1 MKINKE
7 EVGRHPG
14 RRNKDKGMERPTC
27 VGEINFIFVVEA
39 KEKVW
44 RGGKRKNNLSSNKPA
59 FD

>member
-1 MKINKE
+1 
-7 EVGRHPG
+7 
-14 RRNKDKGMERPTC
+14 MERPTC

-59 FD
+59 FDQL